1 MKQVKFYTYVV
12 FKIYPHKTILRKIH
26 YTHFFCTISSF
37 LTSYLTSP
45 Q

>member
-12 FKIYPHKTILRKIH
+12 FKIYPYKTILSKIH
-26 YTHFFCTISSF
+26 YTFFYAVSSF